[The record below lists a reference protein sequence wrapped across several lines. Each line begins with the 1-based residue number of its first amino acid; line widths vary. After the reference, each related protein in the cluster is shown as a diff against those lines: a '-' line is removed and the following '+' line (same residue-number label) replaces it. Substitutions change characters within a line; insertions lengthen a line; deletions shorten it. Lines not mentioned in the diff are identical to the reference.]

1 MEINIQEPIL
11 SILRKSRIPVT
22 LFTVNG
28 YQMKGRVTDY
38 DRSVIVLQDAGKQM
52 IIYKSA
58 ISTIIPAKPIDL

>member
-11 SILRKSRIPVT
+11 SILRKIRIPVT

-52 IIYKSA
+52 IVYKSA